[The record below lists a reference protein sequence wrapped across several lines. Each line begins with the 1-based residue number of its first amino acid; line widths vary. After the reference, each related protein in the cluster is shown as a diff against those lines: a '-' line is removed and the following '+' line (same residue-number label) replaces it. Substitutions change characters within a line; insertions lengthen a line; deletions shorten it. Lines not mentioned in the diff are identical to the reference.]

1 MEENMRGR
9 CSGALLAAI
18 LLLGAGPCMAAEFAG
33 KLQRV
38 DLRTVTLRGS
48 GNQQLVLMV
57 DSQDREKAASFIGKS
72 VTVRFRTEKGEKR
85 VVRFRSGSLATG
97 GK

>member
-1 MEENMRGR
+1 MKRLINPGVVFL
-9 CSGALLAAI
+9 AVILLA
-18 LLLGAGPCMAAEFAG
+18 GAGPCTAADFAG

-48 GNQQLVLMV
+48 GNQQMVLRV

-85 VVRFRSGSLATG
+85 VVRFQSGSLATSG
-97 GK
+97 R